1 MQGKRKT
8 PASNAVVGGL
18 HLSRSSTTASPQRP
32 HRRPH
37 ATDEHLLLALVGGD
51 LVESF
56 LCRRSSSSTR
66 SSEVLA
72 ERSLRWREAPPPHAR
87 RRRAC
92 GAVPALVGGVLAEPS
107 SRSSEAFLWSRPRA
121 RRRRTCRVLPPKL
134 VRAEPCSGHRWGP
147 SHVELGG
154 GGHLLSNITGAV
166 LLSLRR
172 DAVSCDLFVWE
183 RERDCAARKACEVR
197 G

>member
-37 ATDEHLLLALVGGD
+37 ATDEHLLLALVGSD

-56 LCRRSSSSTR
+56 LCWRSSSSTR

-87 RRRAC
+87 QRRAC
-92 GAVPALVGGVLAEPS
+92 GAVPALVGGALAES
-107 SRSSEAFLWSRPRA
+107 SRPSWCAPNLVVVIDGGLPTSSSAAAATSSRTSPELCSSAFAGMLFRA
-121 RRRRTCRVLPPKL
+121 IYLCERESEIVRRGRL
-134 VRAEPCSGHRWGP
+134 VR
-147 SHVELGG
+147 
-154 GGHLLSNITGAV
+154 
-166 LLSLRR
+166 
-172 DAVSCDLFVWE
+172 
-183 RERDCAARKACEVR
+183 
-197 G
+197 